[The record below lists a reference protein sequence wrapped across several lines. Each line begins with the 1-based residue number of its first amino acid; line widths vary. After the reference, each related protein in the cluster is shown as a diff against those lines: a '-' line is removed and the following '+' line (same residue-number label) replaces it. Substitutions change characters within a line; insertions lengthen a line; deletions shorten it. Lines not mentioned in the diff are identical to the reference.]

1 MAKILHVYNKMRSCS
16 KFNNYYADQM
26 FRIFVQTG
34 NYRSIIVLIAETLD
48 FLEQKGVRKIDKL
61 PYWMH
66 KYLFF
71 IIEERG
77 LKFLNDMLEKLNFY
91 DEAVIDTI
99 QIAKDWKMKGV
110 TY

>member
-1 MAKILHVYNKMRSCS
+1 VLHIYNKLRTAS
-16 KFNNYYADQM
+16 KTNSYFADRM
-26 FRIFVQTG
+26 FRIFQAVA
-34 NYRSIIVLIAETLD
+34 NYRSIIVLVAETLD
-48 FLEQKGVRKIDKL
+48 FLEQRGVKKIDKL

-71 IIEERG
+71 IIEEKG
-77 LKFLNDMLEKLNFY
+77 LKFLNEMLQKLNFY

-99 QIAKDWKMKGV
+99 EIAKKWKLKGV

>member
-1 MAKILHVYNKMRSCS
+1 
-16 KFNNYYADQM
+16 M
-26 FRIFVQTG
+26 FKIFVQVE
-34 NYRSIIVLIAETLD
+34 NYRSIIVLMAETLD

-71 IIEERG
+71 IIEEKG
-77 LKFLNDMLEKLNFY
+77 LKYLNDMLQKLNFY

-99 QIAKDWKMKGV
+99 EIAKNWRMKGV
-110 TY
+110 TYWNNPIKSQQNCAYDQKWLICSI